1 MFYCV
6 ACYQNRE
13 DEAELVT
20 SRKRYL
26 HEKLTKRKH
35 FIMQSDDVFCD
46 MINSIQF
53 LNMSKAKTDD
63 GANVNFGDSGF
74 NSGAE
79 MNSDNIFFYEDSCP
93 SLQSCLDMKTTSDE
107 QSSNMDPRINRD
119 HQLPSPNYEQSSA
132 VAPINHRNQHEKE
145 LTQIQVNVGIDED
158 LKMILEM
165 DPSLMDVTLEKA
177 VEPSSHVVDCP
188 KILGL
193 PPKG

>member
-1 MFYCV
+1 
-6 ACYQNRE
+6 
-13 DEAELVT
+13 
-20 SRKRYL
+20 
-26 HEKLTKRKH
+26 
-35 FIMQSDDVFCD
+35 MQSDDVFCD

-53 LNMSKAKTDD
+53 LNMSKPKPDD
-63 GANVNFGDSGF
+63 GANINFGDSGF

-93 SLQSCLDMKTTSDE
+93 SLQSCSDMKTTNDE
-107 QSSNMDPRINRD
+107 QGANTESKINRN
-119 HQLPSPNYEQSSA
+119 HELPSSYEQSSA
-132 VAPINHRNQHEKE
+132 AATINHRTQNEKE

-177 VEPSSHVVDCP
+177 VEQSSHVVDCP